1 MEHILI
7 IDDDE
12 AIRSVFEQFLEGTGY
27 SVETAEEGKEG
38 LRKMKAR
45 TPDLIITDIMM
56 PEMDG
61 LEMVTFIKKNHPDLP
76 IIAISGGM
84 QAAPVNFLP
93 MAKQFGACKVF
104 EKPLPLKTLLDAVQE
119 LLSAKMDTD

>member
-12 AIRSVFEQFLEGTGY
+12 SIRSIFIQLLEGNGY
-27 SVETAEEGKEG
+27 SVEAATEGKEG
-38 LRKMKAR
+38 LKKIDARK
-45 TPDLIITDIMM
+45 PDLIITDIMM

-61 LEMVTFIKKNHPDLP
+61 LEMVTYIRQNHPNLP
-76 IIAISGGM
+76 VIAISGGM

-104 EKPLPLKTLLDAVQE
+104 EKPVPLGTLLEAVKE
-119 LLSAKMDTD
+119 LLSEKADS